1 MHFSAGWEHARQ
13 RSARARLATG
23 DAPVVLLIGGARPRA
38 TYRSIL
44 SQGGYDIVDAADAGE
59 GLGFAR
65 RLRPN
70 LILVEL
76 GMPIQD
82 GWELN
87 RMLKSDLATYLIPVV
102 AASLSTQP
110 AGTYHRARSAGF
122 VDYIAR
128 PIERRHVLE
137 LVAAWARPPAR
148 ATS

>member
-1 MHFSAGWEHARQ
+1 MHFSAGWEHASQ
-13 RSARARLATG
+13 RSGRARLATG

-59 GLGFAR
+59 GVSFAR

-87 RMLKSDLATYLIPVV
+87 RMLKSDPATYLIPVV
-102 AASLSTQP
+102 AASLTTQP

-137 LVAAWARPPAR
+137 LVAAWARPPAQ